1 MPRPRFSKLSPAKRQ
16 RILEAAAK
24 EFAAHGYQGAS
35 LNKILEEAQIS
46 KGAAYYYFDDK
57 ADLYTTTVKQ
67 YTQELIGDLT
77 FDVERLDGETF
88 WPRLADFYWQ
98 QFVASYD
105 QPWAF
110 AAIKSAARL
119 SEGAL
124 AENAALAAY
133 LEVVLENVLVLLQ
146 HGQEV
151 GAVRRDLPD
160 DLLLS
165 LFIAVD
171 DAGDRW
177 LLDRWEELT
186 REELEAVVR
195 KIADAMRRLLTPAAA
210 EEVPMEASVEA
221 SVEGS
226 VESYAEAN
234 DRGIGK
240 R

>member
-16 RILEAAAK
+16 RILEAAGK
-24 EFAAHGYQGAS
+24 EFAAHGYADAS

-57 ADLYTTTVKQ
+57 ADLYTTTVKHFAD
-67 YTQELIGDLT
+67 YLMDGAAL
-77 FDVERLDGETF
+77 DVGQLDAGAF
-88 WPRLADFYWQ
+88 WQHIADFYWQ
-98 QFVASYD
+98 QFAACYD
-105 QPWAF
+105 KPWAL

-119 SEGAL
+119 PEEAL
-124 AENAALAAY
+124 AENPALAAY
-133 LEVVLENVLVLLQ
+133 LEEVLGNALALL
-146 HGQEV
+146 HRGQEV

-177 LLDRWEELT
+177 LLDRWDDLT
-186 REELEAVVR
+186 RGELEAIVR
-195 KIADAMRRLLTPAAA
+195 KMVGAMRRLLAPAAPGEEAPA
-210 EEVPMEASVEA
+210 EDSAEASMEASLEV
-221 SVEGS
+221 SD
-226 VESYAEAN
+226 
-234 DRGIGK
+234 DR